1 MAERV
6 ALYSYV
12 PPPGENI
19 PIYIKPLL
27 VDDLVPEED
36 EIEWEVKRLHNNRSE
51 GASRMQAEHV
61 KLWPAAARKS
71 EKGRDT
77 SGGEEAAT
85 TMEEEGRP
93 ETTSA
98 QEGSEN
104 WMRVVDLV

>member
-1 MAERV
+1 
-6 ALYSYV
+6 
-12 PPPGENI
+12 
-19 PIYIKPLL
+19 
-27 VDDLVPEED
+27 
-36 EIEWEVKRLHNNRSE
+36 
-51 GASRMQAEHV
+51 MQAEHV